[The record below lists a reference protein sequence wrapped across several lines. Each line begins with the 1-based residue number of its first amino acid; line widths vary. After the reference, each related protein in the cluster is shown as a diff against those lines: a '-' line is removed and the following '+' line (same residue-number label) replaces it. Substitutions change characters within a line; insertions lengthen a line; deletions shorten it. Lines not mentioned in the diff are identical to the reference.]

1 MLSLLL
7 AVQLAGCVPA
17 RWPWTDAA
25 SLGLLDG
32 SPINCLVL
40 EAEPGPEFAGAASGR
55 GLRLVRAGFT
65 PRASLTPAPF
75 MATDQGL
82 WPGVRAEKQGQV
94 EARPT
99 SAAWVDTNTGYLR
112 YLRAAAPPG
121 AEVWIGVKPPEREVL
136 SGRRYAQAI
145 ADAAM
150 SGARWVVSLDTA
162 LAALLRQGEPRA
174 LDAWARI
181 NGTLRFYETHREM
194 VDAPDF
200 SRLALLED
208 PSSGALMSGGI
219 VDMIAAKHI
228 PLRVVPVPELKPER
242 LRGVRTLLN
251 IDPAGLTDAQREDLM
266 AVARQGVALINGP
279 PGWRLSMPE
288 GGAFVFADDQ
298 VKRLDEVWRGV
309 NSFIWGKNFAV
320 RVFGAH
326 SVLSNLKQL
335 PDGRLALHLVNY
347 SDYPVEAITIH
358 AASKV
363 ARATLLTPRGPQP
376 AEVYPLEEGCGIDVA
391 KLDDVAIL
399 VLEMV
404 REPAHEK
411 R

>member
-1 MLSLLL
+1 MLALLL
-7 AVQLAGCVPA
+7 AAQLAGCVPA
-17 RWPWTDAA
+17 RWPWTDVA
-25 SLGLLDG
+25 SLTLLDG
-32 SPINCLVL
+32 SPVNCLVL
-40 EAEPGPEFAGAASGR
+40 DSEPAGEFAAAAASR
-55 GLRLVRAGFT
+55 GLRLLRVDFT
-65 PRASLTPAPF
+65 PRARLKPAPL
-75 MATDQGL
+75 MATGQGL

-112 YLRAAAPPG
+112 YLRATAPPG

-136 SGRRYAQAI
+136 SGRRYAQAV

-162 LAALLRQGEPRA
+162 FAALLRQGEPRA
-174 LDAWARI
+174 LEAWTRI
-181 NGTLRFYETHREM
+181 NGALRFYEGHREL

-208 PSSGALMSGGI
+208 ASSGALMSGGI

-242 LRGVRTLLN
+242 LGGVKTLLN
-251 IDPAGLTDAQREDLM
+251 IDPAGLTEAQKEELK
-266 AVARQGVALINGP
+266 AVARQGVSLVNGP
-279 PGWRLSMPE
+279 PGWRLSLPD
-288 GGAFVFADDQ
+288 GGAFVFAEDQ
-298 VKRLDEVWRGV
+298 VKKLDEVWRGV
-309 NSFIWGKNFAV
+309 NGFIWGKNFAV

-335 PDGRLALHLVNY
+335 PDGRFALHLVNY
-347 SDYPVEAITIH
+347 SDYPVEAIAIH
-358 AASKV
+358 AVFKV
-363 ARATLLTPRGPQP
+363 ARATLLTPRGSQP
-376 AEVYPLEEGCGIDVA
+376 AEIYPLEEGAGIDVA
-391 KLDDVAIL
+391 KLDDIGIL
-399 VLEMV
+399 VLE
-404 REPAHEK
+404 PAQEK